1 MSCDNFRKFHRNNPM
16 VFHKV
21 VIASKELMRAGK
33 KHYNIETILGVIR
46 YDIDISTVGDQFK
59 INNNYKPFYSRM
71 LMTYMGKPDFFALR
85 NSIAEMHNFAP
96 DIEYYIKWKQ
106 DTDGYFGE

>member
-16 VFHKV
+16 VFHRV
-21 VIASKELMRAGK
+21 VIACKELMEAGK

-46 YDIDISTVGDQFK
+46 YDIDVNTVGDQFK

-71 LMTYMGKPDFFALR
+71 LMAYMGNFDFFQLR
-85 NSIAEMHNFAP
+85 DSIAEMHNFAP

>member
-1 MSCDNFRKFHRNNPM
+1 MSGDNFRKFHRNNPI

-21 VIASKELMRAGK
+21 VKYSKQLMARGK

-46 YDIDISTVGDQFK
+46 YNIDVDTVGDQFK

-71 LMTYMGKPDFFALR
+71 LMDYLNNEGFFQLR
-85 NSIAEMHNFAP
+85 DSIASLHDYGP
-96 DIEYYIKWKQ
+96 DIEHYINWKAMQ
-106 DTDGYFGE
+106 LEGWNE